1 MKHILPILKNKFII
15 TSIFFLTYIIFI
27 DDNDV
32 FYITNQKNK
41 LSELKTRN
49 NKMRKQLSE
58 TKNILSKI
66 ENLDNL
72 EAYAREKKYF
82 KKDDEEIFV
91 ITYK

>member
-1 MKHILPILKNKFII
+1 MKHILPILKNKFVI
-15 TSIFFLTYIIFI
+15 TSIFFLTYIVFI

-32 FYITNQKNK
+32 FYIANQKNK

-49 NKMRKQLSE
+49 NKMKKQLSE
-58 TKNILSKI
+58 TKNILNKI
-66 ENLDNL
+66 ENLDDL
-72 EAYAREKKYF
+72 EAYAREKKFF

>member
-1 MKHILPILKNKFII
+1 MI
-15 TSIFFLTYIIFI
+15 TSIFFLTYIVFI

-32 FYITNQKNK
+32 FYIANQKNK

-49 NKMRKQLSE
+49 NKMKKQLSE
-58 TKNILSKI
+58 TKNILNKI
-66 ENLDNL
+66 ENLDDL
-72 EAYAREKKYF
+72 EAYAREKKFF